1 MTVYISG
8 RNESKETIRQQHSF
22 IYESQ
27 FVIVVQDFR
36 GFGREAD
43 NLHLRS
49 PLIGSPPNGPPKFL
63 QNFEPRHISSSTNP
77 PSAIIMFCARCLR
90 ATALRR
96 SQPILRQFS
105 TTTNFRSAEPQ
116 LSTPVTAPGE
126 AQKDVPAARSSCAPG
141 TVLNGLN
148 YTKGG
153 QDPVAKN
160 DDEYPEWLWSCLEVL
175 KKSAD
180 SADADAGDEFC
191 MFYA

>member
-1 MTVYISG
+1 M
-8 RNESKETIRQQHSF
+8 
-22 IYESQ
+22 
-27 FVIVVQDFR
+27 
-36 GFGREAD
+36 
-43 NLHLRS
+43 
-49 PLIGSPPNGPPKFL
+49 
-63 QNFEPRHISSSTNP
+63 
-77 PSAIIMFCARCLR
+77 MFCTRCLR
-90 ATALRR
+90 ATSLRR
-96 SQPILRQFS
+96 SQPIFRQFS
-105 TTTNFRSAEPQ
+105 LTTNFRSAEPQ

-191 MFYA
+191 MFYT